1 MQPQDTLTRLDQLI
15 QSRSILNHP
24 FYVAWQD
31 GELSAE
37 QLAIYARVYYP
48 HVAAFTGYL
57 NLALGS
63 AEDEIVRAELENNLD
78 DELNNPKAHNEL
90 WLDFAEGL
98 GVSRRSLLNAARHP
112 AAENIVNTF
121 ERLSR
126 SDSAQAL
133 AALYAYESQQPEVS
147 RLKSDGLQE
156 LYGVDDPK
164 TLAYFEVH
172 AETDIEHRQ
181 GERGALE
188 SCLENGASAEEV
200 YASAEQ
206 ALDADW
212 GLLDG
217 ICAEAGIPSD

>member
-1 MQPQDTLTRLDQLI
+1 MQPQDTLARLDQLI

-57 NLALGS
+57 NLALRS
-63 AEDEIVRAELENNLD
+63 AEDEIVRAELETNLD
-78 DELNNPKAHNEL
+78 DELNNPKAHKEL

-98 GVSRRSLLNAARHP
+98 GVSRWTLPNEARHP

-126 SDSAQAL
+126 IDSAQAL
-133 AALYAYESQQPEVS
+133 AALYVYESQQPEVS

-181 GERGALE
+181 GERQALE
-188 SCLENGASAEEV
+188 ICLENGASAEEV
-200 YASAEQ
+200 LASAEQ
-206 ALDADW
+206 ALDAYW

-217 ICAEAGIPSD
+217 NCEEADIPAG